1 MDVISIK
8 KESDDKK
15 MKAKDDQDG
24 LSAKT
29 FVFVVPLK
37 RAVLNGTAKYSR
49 KSRFPLL
56 SQTL

>member
-8 KESDDKK
+8 KESHDKK
-15 MKAKDDQDG
+15 VTAKDDQDG
-24 LSAKT
+24 LPAKT
-29 FVFVVPLK
+29 FVFVVALK
-37 RAVLNGTAKYSR
+37 RAVLNGSAKYSR